1 MLKVLYR
8 VEGLK
13 KYFPI
18 RRGLLSKEVAQVRA
32 VDGVS
37 FNIEEGETLGLA
49 GESGCG
55 KTTLGRCLI
64 MLIPPTSGRLLYM
77 DNDLLEMGK
86 REIREI
92 RHEMAM
98 IFQDPYSSL
107 NPRMTVADIVGEPLE
122 IHGIAK
128 GQRKEEMV
136 MELLERVGLSAL
148 HIYRYPHEFSGGQK
162 QRIGIARAL
171 AVHPRLVISDEP
183 VAALDVSVRAA
194 ILNLMKD
201 VQREFKLTYVFIS
214 HDLSVVKHICDRVMI
229 MYLGRIVELAETSE
243 LYENSLHPYTQALMS
258 AIPIPDPTVKRERII
273 LPGEVP
279 TPINLPKGCRFYPRC
294 LHAKPECKE
303 IEPELCEVRK
313 GHYVAC
319 HLY

>member
-1 MLKVLYR
+1 MPEVLYR

-37 FNIEEGETLGLA
+37 FEIGEGETLGLA

-64 MLIPPTSGRLLYM
+64 LLIPPTSGRLLYM
-77 DNDLLEMGK
+77 DNDLLGMGK

-92 RHEMAM
+92 RHEMSM

-107 NPRMTVADIVGEPLE
+107 NPRMTVADIVGEPLK

-128 GQRKEEMV
+128 GHRKEEMV

-229 MYLGRIVELAETSE
+229 MYLGRIVELAETGE

-279 TPINLPKGCRFYPRC
+279 TPINLPKGCRFHPRC
-294 LHAKPECKE
+294 LHARPECLE
-303 IEPELCEVRK
+303 REPELCEVRK
-313 GHYVAC
+313 GHHVAC